1 MFMTAPKTFFA
12 DLSKSFD
19 NSFDDKRISQMA
31 GDPEPVQKNGR
42 RTSIRFRI
50 AFGFLI
56 CFFLALSI
64 TLLSLYVFI
73 RLQTKIHFLEVA
85 DNFMLTGRPEDLKNF
100 SSMAQI
106 SMTPWNM

>member
-1 MFMTAPKTFFA
+1 MTA
-12 DLSKSFD
+12 DQSKSFD
-19 NSFDDKRISQMA
+19 NSFDDKQISQMA

-42 RTSIRFRI
+42 RISIRFRI

-85 DNFMLTGRPEDLKNF
+85 DNFMLELQQARRFEKNF
-100 SSMAQI
+100 FLYGTNLNDALEHVKVAL
-106 SMTPWNM
+106 